1 MKQLITVGRD
11 GSLTS
16 LRVKPGKGV
25 DLRKM
30 GEVEMKR
37 SSLIEWDSGV
47 QGFNITILE
56 GEFSGLVTTD
66 MRRAADLDAP
76 DESWQQDEGGECAI
90 YFKEY
95 EEAVN
100 FEIELIQALR
110 KKFGA
115 KAVV

>member
-1 MKQLITVGRD
+1 
-11 GSLTS
+11 
-16 LRVKPGKGV
+16 
-25 DLRKM
+25 
-30 GEVEMKR
+30 
-37 SSLIEWDSGV
+37 
-47 QGFNITILE
+47 
-56 GEFSGLVTTD
+56 